1 MKHDAHPSAT
11 ERWQPHPQ
19 AVVQRL
25 GDSMVL
31 VHMETDR
38 IFELNLTATRL
49 WELLSE
55 GQSHSAIKFRLLN
68 EFDVDEDVLKD
79 EIDATLDM
87 FIVERMIVADER

>member
-1 MKHDAHPSAT
+1 MTHDAHPSAT

-49 WELLSE
+49 WELLNE
-55 GQSHSAIKFRLLN
+55 GHGRSAIEARLLD
-68 EFDVDEDVLKD
+68 EFNVDESVLKD

-87 FIVERMIVADER
+87 FVDERMIVADER